1 MPVKSEQDDILN
13 LLKGLV
19 KNSDKVQVAQA
30 ERNPE
35 IYEIRDCKQD
45 FATLLFRSEL
55 LSYGQASNPEKRATV
70 AKLN

>member
-1 MPVKSEQDDILN
+1 MPVKTEHDEILS

-19 KNSDKVQVAQA
+19 RNSDKVHVTRA
-30 ERNPE
+30 EDNPE
-35 IYEIRDCKQD
+35 VYEIRDRKQD

-55 LSYGQASNPEKRATV
+55 LRYGQANHPEKRATS